1 MESCV
6 PQGFPVG
13 LSSDLLFEKKV
24 STVYFIACV
33 LGIDSLFRHL
43 KQLIFAR
50 HLPLQ
55 LFWRTQEQVID
66 QFPVQ
71 LPVQPHD
78 IPDRRND
85 IFYEYPVIV
94 LV

>member
-1 MESCV
+1 MRQV
-6 PQGFPVG
+6 FRHLHPR
-13 LSSDLLFEKKV
+13 
-24 STVYFIACV
+24 
-33 LGIDSLFRHL
+33 IDSLFRCL
-43 KQLIFAR
+43 KQLIFTH
-50 HLPLQ
+50 HLSLQ
-55 LFWRTQEQVID
+55 LFGRTQEQIID

-71 LPVQPHD
+71 LPVQSHD